1 LIKKLEDFDRYIAVA
16 GFRNVKVSDV
26 NGFFD
31 MIRKKLKDAN
41 VQFFDAKLIAGWKHL
56 YFAALNALNA
66 FKNKTNISNSVAV
79 ETLLYASA
87 QRQINKA
94 VELLGIKPES
104 SQIAVLVIAKTKQKI
119 VTILETVSEL
129 ISDERDDSVI
139 ELTSEKVNGVKRLFG
154 ISNLELEAK
163 LEKKGFEKEAL
174 IDLVIEHGALLATQR

>member
-1 LIKKLEDFDRYIAVA
+1 MIQKLEDFDMYVAAV
-16 GFRNVKVSDV
+16 GFRNVKVNDI
-26 NGFFD
+26 NGFFNV
-31 MIRKKLKDAN
+31 IRKKLKDAN
-41 VQFFDAKLIAGWKHL
+41 VQFFDAMLIAGWKHL
-56 YFAALNALNA
+56 YFAVLNALTA

-104 SQIAVLVIAKTKQKI
+104 SQVAVLVIAETQQKT

-129 ISDERDDSVI
+129 MSGKRDDSVI

-174 IDLVIEHGALLATQR
+174 LNLVIEHVALLATQR

>member
-1 LIKKLEDFDRYIAVA
+1 MIRKLEDFDRYVAVA

-56 YFAALNALNA
+56 YFTALNALNA

-104 SQIAVLVIAKTKQKI
+104 SQVVVLVIAKTRQKI